1 MKKNI
6 VLCGF
11 MGSGKTVTGKLLAD
25 KLGLEFIDMDEF
37 IEKQNRMTVNEIFT
51 KYGEAEF
58 RRMETEAA
66 KLLGNGKGRVI
77 ACGGGAVLN
86 PKNVDFLKS
95 NGDLFYLSVTA
106 DTVILRLKNDTSR
119 PLLKNDK
126 ANSVITLFNSREA
139 IYSSVADYVIDSNG
153 TKEYA
158 AEQIINIYNSNK

>member
-11 MGSGKTVTGKLLAD
+11 MGSGKTVTGNLLAD
-25 KLGLEFIDMDEF
+25 KLGLSFIDMDEY
-37 IEKQNRMTVNEIFT
+37 IEKQNRMTVNEIFA

-66 KLLGNGKGRVI
+66 KLLGKGERTVI

-86 PKNVDFLKS
+86 PKNVNFLKV

-106 DTVILRLKNDTSR
+106 DTVISRLENDTSR

-126 ANSVITLFNSREA
+126 ANSIITLLNSRKE
-139 IYSSVADYVIDSNG
+139 IYSSVADYIIDSNS